1 MMNQQSIDQALHV
14 KAKYEVELLNKAHV
28 VGLGVGVKTQDRI
41 HGDEPCIVVM
51 VDRMTP
57 SWEMTPENRIPTE
70 LVGVS
75 VDIQPI
81 GDLFTQRSR
90 RDPFR

>member
-1 MMNQQSIDQALHV
+1 MNQQSIDQALHV
-14 KAKYEVELLNKAHV
+14 KAKYETELLNKAHV
-28 VGLGVGVKTQDRI
+28 VGLGVGVKAQDRI

-51 VDRMTP
+51 VDKLLS
-57 SWEMTPENRIPTE
+57 SWEMTAENRIPTE
-70 LVGVS
+70 LDGVS

-81 GDLFTQRSR
+81 GELFSQRSR